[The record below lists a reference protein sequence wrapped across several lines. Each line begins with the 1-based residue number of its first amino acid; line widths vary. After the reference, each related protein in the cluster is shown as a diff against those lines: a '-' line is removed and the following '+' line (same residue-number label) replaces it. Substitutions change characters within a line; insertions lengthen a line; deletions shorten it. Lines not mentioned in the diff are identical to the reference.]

1 MSDGT
6 VRIAFLD
13 VGQGDTIVVSL
24 PEQREAVVVDC
35 IAADTLLEYLKHQSI
50 STVRALILTHL
61 HADHYRQATAFL
73 DNCERRIGARCERL
87 ILNPLPEE
95 ELPLERLSDDH
106 SDTNIS
112 PVVRR
117 TLYQQLESWML
128 RNPLLVDSPH
138 ASVQLPIDGPLKSR
152 IQFLH
157 PFPAFLPRA
166 RAEGFNNSSIV
177 LRVNAAGASAALLTG
192 DIEPDGWRLLKLNPA
207 TVHLVKGNVLKFP
220 HHGAWKNPN
229 GRPANAHTFLEEV
242 GAKIAIMSVGT
253 EQKGYNHPDAH
264 VFNAIRTRNI
274 HLLCTEA
281 TTKCGGAG
289 VLKSRLK
296 TLPILEAHAQ
306 SCGHSAFLPSQGCPC
321 AGSIVIDLDAGIRVL
336 QPDESKH
343 KDEIVG
349 KVFSQGHK
357 CPI

>member
-35 IAADTLLEYLKHQSI
+35 ISADTVLEYLKRESI

-73 DNCERRIGARCERL
+73 DNCGRRIGAHCERL

-95 ELPLERLSDDH
+95 ELPLERLADDH
-106 SDTNIS
+106 SDANIS
-112 PVVRR
+112 PAVRR
-117 TLYQQLESWML
+117 ALYQQLESWML

-138 ASVQLPIDGPLKSR
+138 ASVDLPIHGPLKRR

-166 RAEGFNNSSIV
+166 RAYGFNNSSIV

-192 DIEPDGWRLLKLNPA
+192 DIEPEGWRLLKLNRA
-207 TVHLVKGNVLKFP
+207 TVHFAKGDVLKFP
-220 HHGAWKNPN
+220 HHGAWKKPN
-229 GRPANAHTFLEEV
+229 GRPANAHAFLEEV
-242 GAKIAIMSVGT
+242 GAKMVIMSVGT
-253 EQKGYNHPDAH
+253 EQKDYNHPDGH
-264 VFNAIRTRNI
+264 VFEAIRKRNI

-281 TTKCGGAG
+281 TKTCGGAG

-296 TLPILEAHAQ
+296 TLPLLEAHAQ
-306 SCGHSAFLPSQGCPC
+306 SCGRSPFLSSRGCPC
-321 AGSIVIDLDAGIRVL
+321 AGSIVIDLDTDIRVL
-336 QPDESKH
+336 QPDALKH
-343 KDEIVG
+343 RDEIVHE
-349 KVFSQGHK
+349 VFAKGHK
-357 CPI
+357 CLA